1 MTLPETFWELDSKGI
16 FFFFFFARFVV
27 VTEGEGLNPIR
38 ATHFDLG
45 LYILCRCL
53 GFDIMDLKA
62 AINKIVFLA
71 MDVGCIGRT
80 T

>member
-1 MTLPETFWELDSKGI
+1 M
-16 FFFFFFARFVV
+16 

-38 ATHFDLG
+38 ATHFDVG

-53 GFDIMDLKA
+53 RFDIMDLKA